1 MDKQEDA
8 IAHPLDQETTNFS
21 EAQEMI

>member
-21 EAQEMI
+21 EAQETI